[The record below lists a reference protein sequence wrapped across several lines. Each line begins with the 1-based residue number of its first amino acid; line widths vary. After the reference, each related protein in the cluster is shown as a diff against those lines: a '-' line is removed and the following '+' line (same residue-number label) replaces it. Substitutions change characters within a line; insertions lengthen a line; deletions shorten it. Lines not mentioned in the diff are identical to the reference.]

1 MKLLL
6 KSHENRYDFIFLND
20 VIEYFPREEVVENLK
35 AICGA
40 LKAGGQVV
48 IKTGNTAT
56 LAGFYLRHKDFTHYL
71 GFTEYSL
78 KQVLLVAGFKDINV
92 SGNKIQFIL
101 QPKRVVW
108 VVAVKIIES
117 LYRLYYALHYGEGCP
132 TIFSKLLIASAHK
145 E

>member
-1 MKLLL
+1 MK
-6 KSHENRYDFIFLND
+6 
-20 VIEYFPREEVVENLK
+20 NLQ
-35 AICGA
+35 AIYGA
-40 LKAGGQVV
+40 LKENGQIV

-78 KQVLLVAGFKDINV
+78 KQVLLVAGFRDIHV
-92 SGNKIQFIL
+92 SGNKIQLIL
-101 QPKRVVW
+101 KPKRVVR
-108 VVAVKIIES
+108 VIAVKIIES